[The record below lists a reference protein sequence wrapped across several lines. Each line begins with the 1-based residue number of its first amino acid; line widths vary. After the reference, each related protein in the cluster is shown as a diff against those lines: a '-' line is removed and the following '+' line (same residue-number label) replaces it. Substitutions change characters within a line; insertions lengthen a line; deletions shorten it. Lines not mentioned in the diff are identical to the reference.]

1 MPRQIKY
8 GCTIGPCAKTG
19 SHTNLQLLVYNHAY
33 MIYCLYVHS
42 IDQCHGPHL
51 ASGTICFHITSIS
64 IAHVVHD
71 MKTNNGNESI
81 NRKESKLKTHLVLAT
96 PGGLHVICLCSRLQ
110 PLPTKHRNAAQEV
123 GGRMLVVGV
132 STPIQLVLEDQLFSR
147 FLFSLLFH
155 VPSVFMNI
163 NNFTVRGDC

>member
-1 MPRQIKY
+1 MCKDRKSYNFASCGLQSCIYDILFICTQYWLVSWSTFGFWDHLFPHHINFYRPRRSWY
-8 GCTIGPCAKTG
+8 L
-19 SHTNLQLLVYNHAY
+19 N
-33 MIYCLYVHS
+33 
-42 IDQCHGPHL
+42 
-51 ASGTICFHITSIS
+51 
-64 IAHVVHD
+64 
-71 MKTNNGNESI
+71 TNNGNESI

-110 PLPTKHRNAAQEV
+110 PLPTKQRNAAQQEV

-163 NNFTVRGDC
+163 NNFTVRGDGWYGWYEC